1 MRFVATAWRWHAF
14 GMADIFSVIADSTRR
29 DILSV
34 LLERRSTSGEA
45 SVSQIVETLG
55 VPQPTVSKHLRTLR
69 DAGLVVVREDGQH
82 RFYAIVLAPFDEVD
96 DWLMPFI
103 FADSDQEE
111 ASLGA
116 AAFAAWAG
124 VNVQAPL
131 RAAAD
136 QARQAAEQARIA
148 AEQALSRVT
157 ERVEH
162 PAPVGASLGR
172 RAAESKHDLQER
184 VQEARDRIHEVQ
196 DRLNDMQSRASRRFD
211 DARSKRRGGDEAGRD
226 ERSGDE
232 RPAREGDDAKLD

>member
-1 MRFVATAWRWHAF
+1 
-14 GMADIFSVIADSTRR
+14 MADIFSVIADSTRR

-34 LLERRSTSGEA
+34 LLERRSMTGEA
-45 SVSQIVETLG
+45 SVSQIVEALG

-69 DAGLVVVREDGQH
+69 DAGLVTVREDGQH
-82 RFYAIVLAPFDEVD
+82 RYYAIVLSPFDQID

-103 FADSDQEE
+103 FADGEQEE

-136 QARQAAEQARIA
+136 QARQAAEQARVA
-148 AEQALSRVT
+148 AEQALARIGD
-157 ERVEH
+157 RVEH

-172 RAAESKHDLQER
+172 RAAESVHDLQER
-184 VQEARDRIHEVQ
+184 MQEARDRIHEVQ
-196 DRLNDMQSRASRRFD
+196 DRLHDMQSRASQRFD
-211 DARSKRRGGDEAGRD
+211 EARGKLRGGEPERPAIAGD
-226 ERSGDE
+226 AGGPE
-232 RPAREGDDAKLD
+232 RPARTEDDAELD

>member
-1 MRFVATAWRWHAF
+1 
-14 GMADIFSVIADSTRR
+14 MADIFSVIADSTRR

-34 LLERRSTSGEA
+34 LLERRSMTGEA

-69 DAGLVVVREDGQH
+69 DAGLVTVREDGQH
-82 RFYAIVLAPFDEVD
+82 RFYSIVLAPFDEID

-103 FADSDQEE
+103 FAESDQEE

-136 QARQAAEQARIA
+136 QARQAAEQARVA
-148 AEQALSRVT
+148 AEQALARVG

-172 RAAESKHDLQER
+172 RAAESVHDLQER
-184 VQEARDRIHEVQ
+184 MQEARDRIHDVQ
-196 DRLNDMQSRASRRFD
+196 DRLYEMQSRASQRID
-211 DARSKRRGGDEAGRD
+211 DARSRRRTGDEAPLGELGD
-226 ERSGDE
+226 DE

>member
-1 MRFVATAWRWHAF
+1 
-14 GMADIFSVIADSTRR
+14 MADIFSVIADSTRR

-34 LLERRSTSGEA
+34 LLERRGTTGEA
-45 SVSQIVETLG
+45 SVSQIVDALG

-69 DAGLVVVREDGQH
+69 DAGLVTVREDGQH
-82 RFYAIVLAPFDEVD
+82 RFYAIVLSPFDEID

-103 FADSDQEE
+103 FAEGDQDQT
-111 ASLGA
+111 SLGA

-148 AEQALSRVT
+148 AEQALARVS

-172 RAAESKHDLQER
+172 RAAESAHDLRER
-184 VQEARDRIHEVQ
+184 MQEARDRITEVQ
-196 DRLNDMQSRASRRFD
+196 DRLHEMQSRASQRIDEARGKKRDRDDVPGDEPAAWAADELEADGRSARDGD
-211 DARSKRRGGDEAGRD
+211 DAR
-226 ERSGDE
+226 
-232 RPAREGDDAKLD
+232 LD

>member
-1 MRFVATAWRWHAF
+1 
-14 GMADIFSVIADSTRR
+14 MADIFTVIADNTRR

-34 LLERRSTSGEA
+34 LLDRRASTGEA
-45 SVSQIVETLG
+45 SVSQIVEALG

-69 DAGLVVVREDGQH
+69 DAGLVTVREDGQH
-82 RFYAIVLAPFDEVD
+82 RFYAIVLTPFDQID

-103 FADSDQEE
+103 FADSDQDE

-136 QARQAAEQARIA
+136 QARQAAEQARVA
-148 AEQALSRVT
+148 AEQALARVSET
-157 ERVEH
+157 VEH
-162 PAPVGASLGR
+162 PAPAGASIGR
-172 RAAESKHDLQER
+172 RAADRVHEVQER

-196 DRLNDMQSRASRRFD
+196 ERLQDISSRTATRID
-211 DARSKRRGGDEAGRD
+211 GAKGKLKKRGDELAARA
-226 ERSGDE
+226 GDE
-232 RPAREGDDAKLD
+232 HAAREGDDARLD

>member
-1 MRFVATAWRWHAF
+1 
-14 GMADIFSVIADSTRR
+14 MADIFTVIADNTRR

-34 LLERRSTSGEA
+34 LLDRRASTGEA
-45 SVSQIVETLG
+45 SVSQIVEALG

-69 DAGLVVVREDGQH
+69 DAGLVTVREDGQH
-82 RFYAIVLAPFDEVD
+82 RFYAIVLSPFDQID

-103 FADSDQEE
+103 FADGDQDES
-111 ASLGA
+111 SLGA

-148 AEQALSRVT
+148 TEQALARVSET
-157 ERVEH
+157 VEH

-172 RAAESKHDLQER
+172 RAANRVHDVQER

-196 DRLNDMQSRASRRFD
+196 ERLQDISSRTATRLDGAKGKLRKRD
-211 DARSKRRGGDEAGRD
+211 DD
-226 ERSGDE
+226 DE
-232 RPAREGDDAKLD
+232 RPARDDDDAQLD

>member
-1 MRFVATAWRWHAF
+1 
-14 GMADIFSVIADSTRR
+14 MADIFTVIADSTRR

-34 LLERRSTSGEA
+34 LLDRRDSSGEA
-45 SVSQIVETLG
+45 SVSQIVEALG

-69 DAGLVVVREDGQH
+69 DAGLVTVREDGQH
-82 RFYAIVLAPFDEVD
+82 RFYAIVLSPFDEID

-136 QARQAAEQARIA
+136 QARQAAEQARVA
-148 AEQALSRVT
+148 AEAALARVS

-172 RAAESKHDLQER
+172 KAAEGVHDLQDR
-184 VQEARDRIHEVQ
+184 VQEARDRIQDVQ
-196 DRLNDMQSRASRRFD
+196 DRLHDMQSRASQRLDGVRD
-211 DARSKRRGGDEAGRD
+211 RIRSRDEVEAGD
-226 ERSGDE
+226 D

>member
-1 MRFVATAWRWHAF
+1 
-14 GMADIFSVIADSTRR
+14 MADIFTVIADSTRR

-34 LLERRSTSGEA
+34 LLDRRGTTGEA
-45 SVSQIVETLG
+45 SVSQIVDALG

-69 DAGLVVVREDGQH
+69 DAGLVTVREDGQH
-82 RFYAIVLAPFDEVD
+82 RFYAIVLAPFDELD

-111 ASLGA
+111 ANLGA

-148 AEQALSRVT
+148 TEAALARVS

-162 PAPVGASLGR
+162 PAPVGNTLGR
-172 RAAESKHDLQER
+172 RAAESVHDLQDR
-184 VQEARDRIHEVQ
+184 VQEARDRIYEVQ
-196 DRLNDMQSRASRRFD
+196 DRLHEMQSRAAQRIDGVRGKIRSHD
-211 DARSKRRGGDEAGRD
+211 DVDGDD
-226 ERSGDE
+226 P
-232 RPAREGDDAKLD
+232 PARMGDDAKLE

>member
-1 MRFVATAWRWHAF
+1 
-14 GMADIFSVIADSTRR
+14 MADIFSVIADSTRR

-34 LLERRSTSGEA
+34 LLDRLGTTGEA
-45 SVSQIVETLG
+45 SVSQIVDALG

-69 DAGLVVVREDGQH
+69 DAGLVTVREDGQH
-82 RFYAIVLAPFDEVD
+82 RLYSIVLSPFDEID

-103 FADSDQEE
+103 FADSDHEE
-111 ASLGA
+111 ANLGA

-136 QARQAAEQARIA
+136 QARQAAEQARVATEA
-148 AEQALSRVT
+148 ALARVT

-162 PAPVGASLGR
+162 PAPVGNSLGR
-172 RAAESKHDLQER
+172 RAAESVHDLQDR

-196 DRLNDMQSRASRRFD
+196 DRLHEMQSRASQRIDGVRGKMRPED
-211 DARSKRRGGDEAGRD
+211 SEIGPLYEGEHAARGD
-226 ERSGDE
+226 
-232 RPAREGDDAKLD
+232 DDAKLD

>member
-1 MRFVATAWRWHAF
+1 MRFVATARRWHAF
-14 GMADIFSVIADSTRR
+14 DMADIFSVIADSTRR

-34 LLERRSTSGEA
+34 LLERRALTGDA

-69 DAGLVVVREDGQH
+69 DAGLVTVREEGQH

-103 FADSDQEE
+103 FAESDQEE

-136 QARQAAEQARIA
+136 QARQAAEQARVA
-148 AEQALSRVT
+148 AEQALSRVS

-162 PAPVGASLGR
+162 PAPVGNSLGR
-172 RAAESKHDLQER
+172 KAAEGVHDLQER
-184 VQEARDRIHEVQ
+184 MQEARDRIHEVQ
-196 DRLNDMQSRASRRFD
+196 DRLYDMQSRASQRID
-211 DARSKRRGGDEAGRD
+211 DVRSRKRGDAGD
-226 ERSGDE
+226 PDAGDDD
-232 RPAREGDDAKLD
+232 RPAREGDDARLD

>member
-1 MRFVATAWRWHAF
+1 
-14 GMADIFSVIADSTRR
+14 MADIFSVIADSTRR

-34 LLERRSTSGEA
+34 LLERRSMTGEA

-69 DAGLVVVREDGQH
+69 DAGLVTVREDGQH
-82 RFYAIVLAPFDEVD
+82 RFYSIVLAPFDEVD

-103 FADSDQEE
+103 FAESDQEE

-136 QARQAAEQARIA
+136 QARQAAEQARVA
-148 AEQALSRVT
+148 AEQALARVG

-172 RAAESKHDLQER
+172 RAAESVHDLQER
-184 VQEARDRIHEVQ
+184 MQEARDRIHDVQ
-196 DRLNDMQSRASRRFD
+196 DRLYEMQSRASQRLDDVRSRRRTGD
-211 DARSKRRGGDEAGRD
+211 DAPLGELRD
-226 ERSGDE
+226 DE

>member
-1 MRFVATAWRWHAF
+1 MRFVATALRWHAF
-14 GMADIFSVIADSTRR
+14 DMADIFSVIADRTRR

-34 LLERRSTSGEA
+34 LLERRSMAGEA
-45 SVSQIVETLG
+45 SVSQIVDTLG

-69 DAGLVVVREDGQH
+69 DAGLVTVREDGQH
-82 RFYAIVLAPFDEVD
+82 RFYSIVLAPFDDVD

-103 FADSDQEE
+103 FAESDQEE

-136 QARQAAEQARIA
+136 QARLAAEQARVA
-148 AEQALSRVT
+148 AELALNRMSD
-157 ERVEH
+157 RVEH

-172 RAAESKHDLQER
+172 RAADRAYDLRER
-184 VQEARDRIHEVQ
+184 MQEARDRIHEVQ
-196 DRLNDMQSRASRRFD
+196 DRLHEMQSRASQRID
-211 DARSKRRGGDEAGRD
+211 DARSRKRGDEEGLD
-226 ERSGDE
+226 ELGDDE
-232 RPAREGDDAKLD
+232 RPARDGDDAKLD

>member
-1 MRFVATAWRWHAF
+1 
-14 GMADIFSVIADSTRR
+14 MADIFNVIADSTRR

-34 LLERRSTSGEA
+34 LLERRSMTGEA

-69 DAGLVVVREDGQH
+69 DAGLVTVREDGQH
-82 RFYAIVLAPFDEVD
+82 RFYAIVLAPFDEID

-103 FADSDQEE
+103 FAESDQEE

-136 QARQAAEQARIA
+136 QARLAAEQARVA
-148 AEQALSRVT
+148 AEQALARVG

-162 PAPVGASLGR
+162 PAPVGESLGR
-172 RAAESKHDLQER
+172 KAADRAYDLRER
-184 VQEARDRIHEVQ
+184 MQEARDRIHEVQ
-196 DRLNDMQSRASRRFD
+196 DRLHEMQSRATQRID
-211 DARSKRRGGDEAGRD
+211 EARSKKRGREDAGIEPSGD
-226 ERSGDE
+226 DE
-232 RPAREGDDAKLD
+232 RPARDGDDARLD